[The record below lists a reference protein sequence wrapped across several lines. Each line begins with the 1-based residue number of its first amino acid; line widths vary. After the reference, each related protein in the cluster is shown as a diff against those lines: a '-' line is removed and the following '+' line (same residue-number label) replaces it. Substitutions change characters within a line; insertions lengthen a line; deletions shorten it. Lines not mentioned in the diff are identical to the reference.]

1 MTMHDVVNQQ
11 LAQIESQVAAYQAD
25 INNLLPM
32 LNNLQQQAQV
42 LITWLANNPA

>member
-1 MTMHDVVNQQ
+1 MTMHDVVQCQ
-11 LAQIESQVAAYQAD
+11 LDTIQGQINAYQAD

-42 LITWLANNPA
+42 LVTWLANNPA